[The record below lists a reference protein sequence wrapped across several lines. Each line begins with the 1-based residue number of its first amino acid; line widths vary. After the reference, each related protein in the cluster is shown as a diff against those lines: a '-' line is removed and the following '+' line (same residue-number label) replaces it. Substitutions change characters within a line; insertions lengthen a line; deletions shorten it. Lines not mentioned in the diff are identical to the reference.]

1 MVINKDHDTDSK
13 DGSQEKIVMKQ
24 TKIGKDGKVIILKNP
39 ENESIDGNG
48 RWIKGQFNEFYDE
61 AFYLSIDMY
70 DVCIYVRMYVF
81 RA

>member
-1 MVINKDHDTDSK
+1 
-13 DGSQEKIVMKQ
+13 MKQ

-48 RWIKGQFNEFYDE
+48 RWIKGQSNEFYEE

-81 RA
+81 RE